1 MSKCIK
7 VEALGIGYANPDVF
21 ENKAYAEGWNS
32 AVKIIKEAEII
43 DAESVRHGCWEEY
56 SVSMRVCSLCGKH
69 TAKHNFKYC
78 PNCGAKMDKY
88 YVEGKNRNGL
98 VRSERQNCIGERM
111 QILL

>member
-43 DAESVRHGCWEEY
+43 DAEPVRHGRWEEAIRTRR
-56 SVSMRVCSLCGKH
+56 SIAGKIEDFRCCECCPAKEFCGEDISTKE
-69 TAKHNFKYC
+69 A
-78 PNCGAKMDKY
+78 
-88 YVEGKNRNGL
+88 L
-98 VRSERQNCIGERM
+98 
-111 QILL
+111 